1 MIFIDKTMVLWEK
14 KSMVLYRK
22 LYGTLIY
29 EIKKNR
35 LQKNKKLKKKQLYSR
50 IIEDFEQFIALEL

>member
-1 MIFIDKTMVLWEK
+1 MEKKTMIFIDKTMVLWEK

-35 LQKNKKLKKKQLYSR
+35 LPKK
-50 IIEDFEQFIALEL
+50 